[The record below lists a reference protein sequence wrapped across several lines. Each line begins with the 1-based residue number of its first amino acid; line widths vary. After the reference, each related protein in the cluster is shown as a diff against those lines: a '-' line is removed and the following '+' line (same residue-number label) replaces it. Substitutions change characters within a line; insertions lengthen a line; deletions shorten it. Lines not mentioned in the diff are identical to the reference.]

1 MAENGVLILCYL
13 GERGVNRAVNTPRNP
28 LLSTHIS
35 SMNLQLSNNENPKQK
50 PLPEEKL
57 GNSFEGELGNP
68 LKELGAPMAEYRSV
82 TTQAFQHA

>member
-1 MAENGVLILCYL
+1 M
-13 GERGVNRAVNTPRNP
+13 TK
-28 LLSTHIS
+28 
-35 SMNLQLSNNENPKQK
+35 NPKQK

>member
-1 MAENGVLILCYL
+1 M
-13 GERGVNRAVNTPRNP
+13 TK
-28 LLSTHIS
+28 
-35 SMNLQLSNNENPKQK
+35 NPKQK

-82 TTQAFQHA
+82 TLDVSVT